1 MATLPLHAEANHAVR
16 LRAGRVALGVGLL
29 VFLGK
34 LGVYLATGSTAV
46 LSDALES
53 VVNVVAAALLLYSL
67 MVAARPAD
75 RDHPYGHGKVEFFSS
90 GVEGTLIAVAALLIL
105 VEAGRALWIGAEIR
119 HLDAG
124 VISLAA
130 ITLVNLGLGLMLV
143 RTGRRARSV
152 ALVADG
158 QHILTDVWTS
168 VGVLL
173 GLVLVRLTGWSTL
186 DPLVAIAV
194 AMNILRTGWRLVR
207 EAVGGL
213 MDEADEGLLRQV
225 ATALEKQRRPWWID
239 VHSLRTFGSGAL
251 RHTDFHLS
259 VPRFFDAERL
269 HEIHEELRLVVTEA
283 TGMPG
288 DVIVHFDPCR
298 PRQCSGCALAGC
310 RLRASSCREVVPIT
324 PEQAVREDERL
335 DSGEPVARESDA

>member
-1 MATLPLHAEANHAVR
+1 VEHEPQPDPDQAVR
-16 LRAGRVALGVGLL
+16 LRAGRLALGLGLL

-34 LGVYLATGSTAV
+34 LGVYAATGSTAV

-53 VVNVVAAALLLYSL
+53 VVNVVAAGLLLYSL
-67 MVAARPAD
+67 IVAARPAD

-90 GVEGTLIAVAALLIL
+90 GVEGALIAVAAILIL
-105 VEAGRALWIGAEIR
+105 VEAARALWVGAEVR

-124 VISLAA
+124 LIGLAA
-130 ITLVNLGLGLMLV
+130 LTLVNAGLGLSLI

-168 VGVLL
+168 VGVMV
-173 GLVLVRLTGWSTL
+173 GLVAVRLTGWVAL

-194 AMNILRTGWRLVR
+194 AMNILRMGWKLVR
-207 EAVGGL
+207 QAVGGL
-213 MDEADEGLLRQV
+213 MDEADEGLLQQV
-225 ATALEKQRRPWWID
+225 AAALEAQRRPWWID
-239 VHSLRTFGSGAL
+239 VHGLRTFGSGAL
-251 RHTDFHLS
+251 RHTDFHLA

-269 HEIHEELRLVVTEA
+269 HEVHDELRKVTIEA
-283 TGMPG
+283 TGMLG

-298 PRQCSGCALAGC
+298 PRQCSSCALPDC
-310 RLRASSCREVVPIT
+310 PVRSSPCQATPPIT
-324 PEQAVREDERL
+324 AEQAARGDERL
-335 DSGEPVARESDA
+335 DSGDPVSRPAP

>member
-1 MATLPLHAEANHAVR
+1 VGQEPQPDPDHGVR
-16 LRAGRVALGVGLL
+16 LRAGRLALGLGLL

-34 LGVYLATGSTAV
+34 LGVYAATGSTAV

-53 VVNVVAAALLLYSL
+53 VVNVVAAGLLLYSL
-67 MVAARPAD
+67 IVAARPAD

-90 GVEGTLIAVAALLIL
+90 GVEGALIAVAAILIL
-105 VEAGRALWIGAEIR
+105 VEAVRALWVGAEVR

-124 VISLAA
+124 LIGLAA
-130 ITLVNLGLGLMLV
+130 LTLVNAGLGLSLI

-168 VGVLL
+168 VGVMV
-173 GLVLVRLTGWSTL
+173 GLVAVRVTGWVAL

-194 AMNILRTGWRLVR
+194 AMNILRMGWKLVR
-207 EAVGGL
+207 QAVGGL
-213 MDEADEGLLRQV
+213 MDEADEGLLQQV
-225 ATALEKQRRPWWID
+225 AAALEAQRRPWWID
-239 VHSLRTFGSGAL
+239 VHGLRTFGSGAL
-251 RHTDFHLS
+251 RHTDFHLA

-269 HEIHEELRLVVTEA
+269 HEVHDELRKVTIEA
-283 TGMPG
+283 TGMLG

-298 PRQCSGCALAGC
+298 PRQCSSCALPDC
-310 RLRASSCREVVPIT
+310 PVRSSPCQATPPIT
-324 PEQAVREDERL
+324 AEGAARGDERL
-335 DSGEPVARESDA
+335 DSGDPVSRPAP

>member
-1 MATLPLHAEANHAVR
+1 VVSPPPTEADHAAR
-16 LRAGRVALGVGLL
+16 LRAGRLALGVGTL

-34 LGVYLATGSTAV
+34 AGVWLGTGSTAV

-53 VVNVVAAALLLYSL
+53 VVNIVAAALLLWSL
-67 MVAARPAD
+67 AVAARPAD

-90 GVEGTLIAVAALLIL
+90 GVEGGLIAVAALLIL
-105 VEAGRALWIGAEIR
+105 GESARALWRGPDVR

-124 VISLAA
+124 TAALAVLTA
-130 ITLVNLGLGLMLV
+130 ANAGLGILLV

-158 QHILTDVWTS
+158 QHVLTDVWTS

-173 GLVLVRLTGWSTL
+173 GLVAVRLTGWTPL

-194 AMNILRTGWRLVR
+194 AVNILRTGWKLVR

-213 MDEADEGLLRQV
+213 MDEADETLLGRV
-225 ATALEKQRRPWWID
+225 AEALEAGRRPWWID

-251 RHTDFHLS
+251 RHTDFHLA
-259 VPRFFDAERL
+259 VPRYFDAERL
-269 HEIHEELRLVVTEA
+269 HEIHEELRHVVLAA

-298 PRQCSGCALAGC
+298 PRQCPACAMPDCPVRSAPLRERP
-310 RLRASSCREVVPIT
+310 RLTAEW
-324 PEQAVREDERL
+324 AVREDESL
-335 DSGEPVARESDA
+335 DGGEPLSAAQAP

>member
-1 MATLPLHAEANHAVR
+1 MGHEPQPDPDHAVR
-16 LRAGRVALGVGLL
+16 LRAGRLALGLGLL

-34 LGVYLATGSTAV
+34 LGVYAVTGSTAV

-53 VVNVVAAALLLYSL
+53 IVNVVAAGLLLYSL
-67 MVAARPAD
+67 VVASRPAD

-90 GVEGTLIAVAALLIL
+90 GVEGALIAVAAILIL
-105 VEAGRALWIGAEIR
+105 VQAARALWVGAEVR

-124 VISLAA
+124 VIGLAA
-130 ITLVNLGLGLMLV
+130 LTLVNGGLGLSLI

-168 VGVLL
+168 VGVLV
-173 GLVLVRLTGWSTL
+173 GLVAVRMTGWTAL

-194 AMNILRTGWRLVR
+194 AMNILRVGWKLVR

-213 MDEADEGLLRQV
+213 MDEADEGLLQQV
-225 ATALEKQRRPWWID
+225 AAALEAHRRPWWID
-239 VHSLRTFGSGAL
+239 VHSLRTFGTGAL
-251 RHTDFHLS
+251 RHTDFHLA

-269 HEIHEELRLVVTEA
+269 HEIHEELRKVVTDA
-283 TGMPG
+283 GGMPG

-298 PRQCSGCALAGC
+298 PRQCSSCALPVT
-310 RLRASSCREVVPIT
+310 LRWKTFRCWPMRTAFLRS
-324 PEQAVREDERL
+324 
-335 DSGEPVARESDA
+335 